1 MNDFSVGQWLAA
13 QFNPNWETVRFNRV
27 FIPSDERNGDNP
39 VGIPLSISGEKGV
52 IPRNHEV
59 GQKTSEDVSDYR
71 IVRPGQ
77 LAANMMW
84 LNYGGLGISDYLGY
98 VSPVYQAFN
107 VAPQMNKRFA
117 HHLLRSRVFTTAF
130 QLLGRG
136 VRPNSQMVPS
146 IEMAALPV
154 PLLSDEEQNAIADF
168 LDRETS
174 QIDAMIEA
182 QENLINTLEE
192 RRDSVLPNVLFA
204 DQDLDDEPAAWY
216 GASQWDAPKL
226 WRHAK
231 ITNGSTPRRAREDYW
246 GGDFPWLN
254 SSVVNLD
261 TVTDADQFVTETA
274 LKECHLPVLPAG
286 SILVGLTGQGKT
298 RGKATELQIEATIN
312 QHIAAVIPD
321 VNYWNSRFLTLALRS
336 AYDEL
341 RRISDANGA
350 TKGALTCEALSAFRI
365 PLPPL
370 KEQES
375 LAEKADKTTSRTN
388 DLIAAAHDVITLLR
402 ERREALITA
411 AVTGRID
418 PHTGIERID
427 HLDYVNNATFV
438 NV

>member
-13 QFNPNWETVRFNRV
+13 QFNPNWETVRFSRV

-52 IPRNHEV
+52 VPRNHEV

-182 QENLINTLEE
+182 QEDVLSLAEE
-192 RRDSVLPNVLFA
+192 RRRSIIAEEIDGLPDKGHSRVQLRHCVSIQTGVTLGKNYGADAVEYPYVRVANVQAGRL
-204 DQDLDDEPAAWY
+204 DLDVIKTVEVSTAVAARSTLKAGDVLITEGGDRAALGRGALWRDEIPGALHQNHIFALRCKDRLDPEFLVYALDAPAARMHFEMTRTQTTNL
-216 GASQWDAPKL
+216 SSTNS
-226 WRHAK
+226 AK
-231 ITNGSTPRRAREDYW
+231 VKSC
-246 GGDFPWLN
+246 
-254 SSVVNLD
+254 
-261 TVTDADQFVTETA
+261 
-274 LKECHLPVLPAG
+274 K
-286 SILVGLTGQGKT
+286 
-298 RGKATELQIEATIN
+298 
-312 QHIAAVIPD
+312 
-321 VNYWNSRFLTLALRS
+321 
-336 AYDEL
+336 
-341 RRISDANGA
+341 
-350 TKGALTCEALSAFRI
+350 I
-365 PLPPL
+365 PLPPIEIQRNAVQRL
-370 KEQES
+370 HNA
-375 LAEKADKTTSRTN
+375 LSRIDET
-388 DLIAAAHDVITLLR
+388 ITAAREIIILLH
-402 ERREALITA
+402 ERRDALITA

-418 PHTGIERID
+418 PHTGIERVD
-427 HLDYVNNATFV
+427 HPDHSTLV